1 MAFRTFRYLLSAAAL
16 PAALV
21 GAGGVALVGPWSPLA
36 LDRANSRYVE
46 GDLDGAIAGYEAA
59 AEAWHTPAVRAEAA
73 ERAAMIHL
81 QRDDATRAASDLR
94 RAAELSPSAAK
105 RGAVRMQLGTLYLDA
120 LGDEVRAAET
130 FEQAEVELADGA
142 GALAAG
148 RAWARVGRHERALD
162 SWQQALQR
170 VSDPAAIAEA
180 RAGADVAARG
190 LGSTLG
196 GPAPRAVG
204 GSFDAAALASDPSRP
219 TSSAA
224 AASVP
229 PVSSPPRVTRPP
241 TSSRAARAAKRARR

>member
-1 MAFRTFRYLLSAAAL
+1 MALRTLRYLMSAAAL

-21 GAGGVALVGPWSPLA
+21 GAGGVALAGPWSPLA
-36 LDRANSRYVE
+36 LDRANSRYVQ

-105 RGAVRMQLGTLYLDA
+105 RGAVRMQLATLYLDA

-130 FEQAEVELADGA
+130 FEQAEVELEDGA

-170 VSDPAAIAEA
+170 LSDPAALAEA
-180 RAGADVAARG
+180 RAGADVAARA

-196 GPAPRAVG
+196 GPAPRVAS
-204 GSFDAAALASDPSRP
+204 GSFDTAARAGDPSR
-219 TSSAA
+219 SAPRA
-224 AASVP
+224 AEAPAP
-229 PVSSPPRVTRPP
+229 PVTPPPRAPRPS
-241 TSSRAARAAKRARR
+241 SSRAARAAKRARR